1 MDKKPRIETL
11 YIDRPEISETFSDSI
26 HSFSFDGQTMRRHG
40 GRVLILDKST
50 KRLNGSNPRLTY
62 PG

>member
-26 HSFSFDGQTMRRHG
+26 HSFSFDGQTIEDMG
-40 GRVLILDKST
+40 VAS
-50 KRLNGSNPRLTY
+50 
-62 PG
+62 